1 MASLEHKRVKES
13 REKFSPVACP
23 LAGTGREA
31 THNSRWYMRKRASI
45 THSIS
50 RGLMAIA
57 LRFILFICFA
67 GLLTG
72 VGSLTYTNKRIKL

>member
-1 MASLEHKRVKES
+1 MRES
-13 REKFSPVACP
+13 RENFSPVACP
-23 LAGTGREA
+23 LSGTGREA

-57 LRFILFICFA
+57 LHLVLIILFFA
-67 GLLTG
+67 GFCRDRQEDSNT
-72 VGSLTYTNKRIKL
+72 I

>member
-1 MASLEHKRVKES
+1 
-13 REKFSPVACP
+13 
-23 LAGTGREA
+23 
-31 THNSRWYMRKRASI
+31 
-45 THSIS
+45 
-50 RGLMAIA
+50 MAIA